1 MTMLTTPT
9 QINTFRLCTLRRGI
23 KLEQVGMKLSRG
35 KSCLAIAKAELGFT
49 RNAKAADVLAKLD
62 SMIAEAQQEMAMA

>member
-1 MTMLTTPT
+1 MTMLTTPA

-62 SMIAEAQQEMAMA
+62 SMIAEAQQAMAMA

>member
-1 MTMLTTPT
+1 MTMLTTPA

>member
-1 MTMLTTPT
+1 MTMLTTPA

-62 SMIAEAQQEMAMA
+62 SMIAEAQQAMALA

>member
-1 MTMLTTPT
+1 MSMLTTPD

-49 RNAKAADVLAKLD
+49 RGAKAADVLAKLD
-62 SMIAEAQQEMAMA
+62 SIIAQAQQEMALA